1 MTAVEIGVVGGGPA
15 GVAAAVQLRRHGLE
29 VLLFEADAIGGLTRN
44 AHSMENLPGFPDGI
58 TGPQFARR
66 LAEHLTSAGVDPV
79 HEEVA
84 SIAYD
89 GGFELCT
96 ERARHRI
103 GRLVIATGTEPIPL
117 DDPEI
122 GPAVASRVLYEVHRI
137 ARIEGSRVAIIGAG
151 DAAFDYALTLS
162 ARNEVTILNR
172 SKRRRC
178 LPLLWERCRATRSIT
193 YLENTRV
200 TRIEEG
206 ERGLSVG
213 TTGRSGEQHLDV
225 DYLIAAI
232 GRRPRMPA
240 LDPRLEGRVGP
251 LKEAGILFLA
261 GDVRG
266 GRTRQASIAF
276 ADGVR
281 AAMEI
286 AAAT

>member
-1 MTAVEIGVVGGGPA
+1 
-15 GVAAAVQLRRHGLE
+15 
-29 VLLFEADAIGGLTRN
+29 
-44 AHSMENLPGFPDGI
+44 
-58 TGPQFARR
+58 
-66 LAEHLTSAGVDPV
+66 
-79 HEEVA
+79 
-84 SIAYD
+84 
-89 GGFELCT
+89 
-96 ERARHRI
+96 
-103 GRLVIATGTEPIPL
+103 
-117 DDPEI
+117 
-122 GPAVASRVLYEVHRI
+122 VASRVLYEVHRI

-172 SKRRRC
+172 SKRCRC

-200 TRIEEG
+200 TRIDEG
-206 ERGLSVG
+206 EHGLSVD
-213 TTGRSGEQHLDV
+213 TTGRSGEQRLDI

-251 LKEAGILFLA
+251 LTEAGILFLA

-281 AAMEI
+281 AATEI
-286 AAAT
+286 AAAAGRRDACAS